1 MIRKQGKNSIKYL
14 NKRLNQLDY
23 DEGIKIICTHNNS
36 IIFINRNINNEFIIQ
51 IEYVIQNTKKEVL
64 YFDKKNDL
72 INFIQKK
79 CTAKFGFIEY

>member
-23 DEGIKIICTHNNS
+23 DEGIKIICTINNS
-36 IIFINRNINNEFIIQ
+36 SIFINRNINNEFIIQ
-51 IEYVIQNTKKEVL
+51 IEYMIQNTKQEVL

-79 CTAKFGFIEY
+79 CTAKFDFIEY

>member
-23 DEGIKIICTHNNS
+23 DEGIKIICTNNNS
-36 IIFINRNINNEFIIQ
+36 SIFINRNINNEFIIQ

-64 YFDKKNDL
+64 YFNKKNDL

-79 CTAKFGFIEY
+79 CTAKFDFIEY